1 MTKRKTTVKAS
12 EYVGEEALVRVKVR
26 GNMLVAQ
33 KVSGS
38 GMNFCRLKGA
48 QYYVRS
54 KPFEQR
60 GDRMVLLSDRT
71 IYYEKREYTVVNKD
85 EAHLPHE
92 ASFAFIQ
99 DGRCY
104 YLVERDKNSESQYR
118 KPESS
123 MKSAKETA
131 ELISCVYDYYLKR
144 GGSSYVITGTYRRK
158 GGDNSAY
165 LALKAKPRRDNH
177 ELIVKDNKAFT
188 NSLNKKCER
197 IGLPRPEVSKT
208 VLECDFGSTVFH
220 FHQYIFFG
228 AKVEI
233 DKLKA
238 LFDALWKKGDSFA
251 SELTAENTLYCFPSN
266 YGDYE
271 ELNEIK
277 RRVETGVVDEKA
289 AFSIARKAAGK
300 DDSRAKKIIEK
311 VTMLYL
317 YPAGKKFSITHGDKE
332 LVKSIREAMKG
343 INMSGETFAALI
355 TEEPI
360 SRVDCPVR
368 GSSGFTVATQTY
380 YVAKPNA
387 EGKKFI
393 DAMNTFGS

>member
-1 MTKRKTTVKAS
+1 MNKRKTTVKAS

-33 KVSGS
+33 RVNGS

-71 IYYEKREYTVVNKD
+71 IYYEKREYTVVKKH

-92 ASFAFIQ
+92 ARFAFIQ

-104 YLVERDKNSESQYR
+104 YLVERDKNSELQYR

-131 ELISCVYDYYLKR
+131 ELISCVYDHYFKR

-158 GGDNSAY
+158 GGGNSKY
-165 LALKAKPRRDNH
+165 SELKAKPRRDNH

-188 NSLNKKCER
+188 NSLNKNCER
-197 IGLPRPEVSKT
+197 NGLPRPEVSIT

-228 AKVEI
+228 SKVEI
-233 DKLKA
+233 DKLEELSA
-238 LFDALWKKGDSFA
+238 ALWKKGDLSV
-251 SELTAENTLYCFPSN
+251 SELTAENARYCFPSN
-266 YGDYE
+266 YGDYQK
-271 ELNEIK
+271 LDEIK
-277 RRVETGVVDEKA
+277 LRVESGDVDENA
-289 AFSIARKAAGK
+289 AFAAARKAAGK
-300 DDSRAKKIIEK
+300 DDPRAKKIIEK
-311 VTMLYL
+311 ATMLYL

-343 INMSGETFAALI
+343 INMSGETFTALI
-355 TEEPI
+355 AKEPI
-360 SRVDCPVR
+360 FRVDCAVR
-368 GSSGFTVATQTY
+368 GPSGFTVATQTY

-393 DAMNTFGS
+393 DAINDFGS